1 MHPTWPSLTP
11 TSTRL
16 ARGARLSFLR
26 CRHTVG
32 SFRACGCRLFCPT
45 LPPSPAKDCACRL
58 SRADPR
64 LQSSQH
70 PLRLRK
76 RYVRSV
82 GALAGLASLRHPRG
96 RASWRVRRTADA
108 PLTHC
113 CHPPVQHSCAGVR
126 HATCDMRVVG
136 AVPVVCARLLPRL
149 RESTF
154 RPRSGLL
161 PSPCAEWTRASSL
174 RSTSSVCAQGIC
186 TLWVPSSTS
195 LLGATRASQRVHN
208 SVTGR
213 PALKVQSRT
222 QPLPRHDARC
232 RQTHDLL

>member
-11 TSTRL
+11 TSTRR

-26 CRHTVG
+26 SRHTVG

-154 RPRSGLL
+154 RP
-161 PSPCAEWTRASSL
+161 SL
-174 RSTSSVCAQGIC
+174 RLAAKPLCRADPRLQPSQHLISLRTRYMHSV
-186 TLWVPSSTS
+186 
-195 LLGATRASQRVHN
+195 GALVDLASR
-208 SVTGR
+208 
-213 PALKVQSRT
+213 
-222 QPLPRHDARC
+222 RHKGLAASA
-232 RQTHDLL
+232 